1 MERKLD
7 NNTRQYLLKTL
18 YLAEGDVLTPEL
30 AAEYAMKDDEELVYD
45 LCEIVAYK
53 SKALSELIKVRQ
65 NGI

>member
-1 MERKLD
+1 
-7 NNTRQYLLKTL
+7 LKTL

-65 NGI
+65 S

>member
-30 AAEYAMKDDEELVYD
+30 AADYAMKDDEELVCD
-45 LCEIVAYK
+45 LCGITIHK
-53 SKALSELIKVRQ
+53 SKALSGLIKVE
-65 NGI
+65 